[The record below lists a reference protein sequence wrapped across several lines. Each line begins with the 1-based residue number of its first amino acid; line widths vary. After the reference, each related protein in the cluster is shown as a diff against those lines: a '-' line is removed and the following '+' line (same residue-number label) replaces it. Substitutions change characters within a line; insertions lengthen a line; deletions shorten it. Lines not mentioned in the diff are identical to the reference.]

1 MFFLLSLI
9 RKGRC
14 FLDQPWM
21 KKLFVLLRI
30 QENQQR
36 VTILFSHPLPY
47 SLISN
52 KISRSENKVL
62 A

>member
-21 KKLFVLLRI
+21 KKLFVLLRM

-36 VTILFSHPLPY
+36 VTILYSHPLPY
-47 SLISN
+47 FLSN
-52 KISRSENKVL
+52 KISRSGNKVL